1 MAPAARRDDETW
13 LTELADVRERLA
25 RLETRSEA
33 HDKAS
38 AERHGQILA
47 AVNALQA
54 RVEDVEIKGWKLA
67 VALAL
72 GAGGTAGVLELV
84 NGLLG
89 G

>member
-38 AERHGQILA
+38 AERHGQLLA

-54 RVEDVEIKGWKLA
+54 RVEDVEIKGWKLGWRSRSA
-67 VALAL
+67 RAGRLACWSW
-72 GAGGTAGVLELV
+72 
-84 NGLLG
+84 
-89 G
+89 

>member
-1 MAPAARRDDETW
+1 MKDA
-13 LTELADVRERLA
+13 
-25 RLETRSEA
+25 
-33 HDKAS
+33 
-38 AERHGQILA
+38 HGQLLA